1 MAFLEYLILPYL
13 VINVEDFQ
21 VMCVESRLDTYCKKR
36 LQFET
41 TITILPF
48 FRCGWTGDQR

>member
-21 VMCVESRLDTYCKKR
+21 VMCVESRLDTYCN
-36 LQFET
+36 
-41 TITILPF
+41 
-48 FRCGWTGDQR
+48 